1 MSQPISVDILS
12 DDEDDGGNGG
22 YGYSVKQNDTID
34 LSTPLT
40 IPFKKKQRTEKSTN
54 WNPTVLV
61 IEDDDETPFRPSKS
75 TPSFVA
81 DTPMSDLS
89 KPEFSFVRCSLGSS
103 SISDPESSCL
113 DLTPSMVA
121 ETPASELS
129 KYSVPIVRCTK
140 ANAVSQNC
148 SSSIIDHNKDGGIDG
163 VICLESDNE
172 SENSGYHGTWK
183 EEEKVCSTEAVVK
196 ETEWSSRP
204 FGSTFSLGID
214 NFMRMPE
221 DVSHRN
227 STEAGPSLDHDHPDE
242 ENDSLEPNDEVSRP
256 KVKGKGNRSNKSS
269 RDAATGKMKMSKE
282 EQLRLKEEK
291 RYQKEQEKLQ
301 KAAEKAEAAEQKKL
315 EKEKQKWEKG
325 KFAHKSIVA
334 QIDTK
339 VVELGSIG
347 GHLLTRLAEK
357 GLSYQIKSN
366 PIEKSIVWSM
376 SVPEELSKISSE
388 VIDVP
393 YVLFIF
399 EAEEFCNLV
408 NSKSLLSHVSRVQ
421 RLYPLHTVCYLTN
434 KLLAYINKREQGQYK
449 DPANHTGWKRPLIEE
464 VLSKLTINFVK
475 VHSRHCVDEAELAE
489 HVAGLTCSL
498 ASCQFRNKL
507 TRLSV
512 NANGS
517 LIPKGCVDKNQ
528 IKKSPWLKA
537 LVAIPKVQPRFAIAI
552 WNKYPTM
559 KSLLRVYMDPSKSV
573 HEKEFLL
580 KDLKVEGMVSDDR
593 RLGEICSKRV
603 YRILMAQ
610 SGSSK
615 TDDIECGADFFSQHS
630 AE

>member
-22 YGYSVKQNDTID
+22 YGYSVNWNDTID

-40 IPFKKKQRTEKSTN
+40 IPSKKKQRTEKSTN

-61 IEDDDETPFRPSKS
+61 IEDDDPTPVRPSKS

-81 DTPMSDLS
+81 DTPMSDLT
-89 KPEFSFVRCSLGSS
+89 KPEVSFVRCSMVSS
-103 SISDPESSCL
+103 SILDPKSSCL
-113 DLTPSMVA
+113 DLTPSIVA
-121 ETPASELS
+121 ETPASELP

-140 ANAVSQNC
+140 ANADSQNC

-172 SENSGYHGTWK
+172 SENDGYRGAWK
-183 EEEKVCSTEAVVK
+183 EEKVCSQEAVVK
-196 ETEWSSRP
+196 EIEWSSRP
-204 FGSTFSLGID
+204 LGSTFSLGPD
-214 NFMRMPE
+214 NFMRMP
-221 DVSHRN
+221 DGVSHQN
-227 STEAGPSLDHDHPDE
+227 LTEAGPSLDHDHPDE
-242 ENDSLEPNDEVSRP
+242 ENDSLERKNEVSRP
-256 KVKGKGNRSNKSS
+256 KGKGKGNRSNRSS
-269 RDAATGKMKMSKE
+269 GDAATGKMRMSEE

-291 RYQKEQEKLQ
+291 RHQKEQEKLQ
-301 KAAEKAEAAEQKKL
+301 KAAEKAEAAEQRKL

-334 QIDTK
+334 KIDPK

-408 NSKSLLSHVSRVQ
+408 NSKSLMSHVSRVQ

-434 KLLAYINKREQGQYK
+434 KLLAYINKRLTGTRTIQG
-449 DPANHTGWKRPLIEE
+449 P
-464 VLSKLTINFVK
+464 
-475 VHSRHCVDEAELAE
+475 C
-489 HVAGLTCSL
+489 
-498 ASCQFRNKL
+498 
-507 TRLSV
+507 
-512 NANGS
+512 
-517 LIPKGCVDKNQ
+517 
-528 IKKSPWLKA
+528 
-537 LVAIPKVQPRFAIAI
+537 
-552 WNKYPTM
+552 
-559 KSLLRVYMDPSKSV
+559 
-573 HEKEFLL
+573 
-580 KDLKVEGMVSDDR
+580 
-593 RLGEICSKRV
+593 
-603 YRILMAQ
+603 
-610 SGSSK
+610 
-615 TDDIECGADFFSQHS
+615 
-630 AE
+630 

>member
-12 DDEDDGGNGG
+12 DDEDDCGNGG
-22 YGYSVKQNDTID
+22 YGYSVNRNDTID

-40 IPFKKKQRTEKSTN
+40 IPSKKKQRTERSTN

-61 IEDDDETPFRPSKS
+61 IEDDDPTPFRSSKS

-81 DTPMSDLS
+81 ETPMSDFS
-89 KPEFSFVRCSLGSS
+89 KPEVSFVRCSLGSS
-103 SISDPESSCL
+103 SILDPESSCL

-129 KYSVPIVRCTK
+129 KYSVPIVRSTK

-148 SSSIIDHNKDGGIDG
+148 SSSMIDHNKDGGIDG

-172 SENSGYHGTWK
+172 SENSGYRGAWK

-214 NFMRMPE
+214 NFMQMPE
-221 DVSHRN
+221 DVSHLN
-227 STEAGPSLDHDHPDE
+227 LTEAGPSLDHDHPDE
-242 ENDSLEPNDEVSRP
+242 EIDSLETKDEVSRP
-256 KVKGKGNRSNKSS
+256 KGKGKGNRSNRSS
-269 RDAATGKMKMSKE
+269 GNEATGKMRMSKE

-291 RYQKEQEKLQ
+291 RYQKEQEKLK
-301 KAAEKAEAAEQKKL
+301 KAAEKAEAAEQKRL

-325 KFAHKSIVA
+325 KFAQKSIIA

-366 PIEKSIVWSM
+366 PIEKTIVWSM
-376 SVPEELSKISSE
+376 RVPEELSKISSE

-408 NSKSLLSHVSRVQ
+408 NSKSLMSHVSRVQ

-464 VLSKLTINFVK
+464 ALSKLTINFVK

-517 LIPKGCVDKNQ
+517 LIPKDCVDKNQ

-552 WNKYPTM
+552 WKKYPTM

-580 KDLKVEGMVSDDR
+580 KDLRVEGMLADDR

-630 AE
+630 TE

>member
-40 IPFKKKQRTEKSTN
+40 IPFKKKQRTEKSNN

-89 KPEFSFVRCSLGSS
+89 KPEVSFVRCSLGSS
-103 SISDPESSCL
+103 SISDPKSSCL

-121 ETPASELS
+121 ETPVSELS

-256 KVKGKGNRSNKSS
+256 KTKGKGNRSNKSS
-269 RDAATGKMKMSKE
+269 GDAATGKMRMSKE

>member
-1 MSQPISVDILS
+1 MSQPIAVDILS
-12 DDEDDGGNGG
+12 DDDDSYSGNR
-22 YGYSVKQNDTID
+22 NDTVD

-40 IPFKKKQRTEKSTN
+40 IPLKKKQRTTERGSTN
-54 WNPTVLV
+54 WSNPTVLI
-61 IEDDDETPFRPSKS
+61 IEDDDDPTPFRPSNS

-81 DTPMSDLS
+81 ETPM
-89 KPEFSFVRCSLGSS
+89 FVKCSLGSS
-103 SISDPESSCL
+103 SSILGPNTSSSYL

-140 ANAVSQNC
+140 ANADSQNC
-148 SSSIIDHNKDGGIDG
+148 SSSIIDHNKDGRIDG

-172 SENSGYHGTWK
+172 SENSGNRGSWK
-183 EEEKVCSTEAVVK
+183 EEEKVCSSEAIVKDTEL
-196 ETEWSSRP
+196 SSRP
-204 FGSTFSLGID
+204 FGSTFSLGFD

-221 DVSHRN
+221 DVPHRN
-227 STEAGPSLDHDHPDE
+227 SIEACPSLDHWNPDE
-242 ENDSLEPNDEVSRP
+242 ENDSLEPKNEVSRP
-256 KVKGKGNRSNKSS
+256 KGKGKGIRINRSSG
-269 RDAATGKMKMSKE
+269 DEATGKTRMSKE

-291 RYQKEQEKLQ
+291 KYQKEQEKLQ
-301 KAAEKAEAAEQKKL
+301 KAAEKAEAAEKKKL

-325 KFAHKSIVA
+325 KFAQKSIVA

-357 GLSYQIKSN
+357 GLSYQIRSN

-376 SVPEELSKISSE
+376 TVPEELSKISSE

-393 YVLFIF
+393 YILFIF

-408 NSKSLLSHVSRVQ
+408 NRKSLMSHVSRVQ

-434 KLLAYINKREQGQYK
+434 KLLSYINKREQGQYK
-449 DPANHTGWKRPLIEE
+449 DPANHTGWERPLIEQ
-464 VLSKLTINFVK
+464 VLSKLTTNFVK

-517 LIPKGCVDKNQ
+517 LIPKDCVDKNQ
-528 IKKSPWLKA
+528 IKKSLWLKA

-552 WNKYPTM
+552 GKKYPTM
-559 KSLLRVYMDPSKSV
+559 KSLLHVYMDPSKSV

-580 KDLKVEGMVSDDR
+580 KDLRVEGLLSDDR
-593 RLGEICSKRV
+593 RLGEICSKRI

-630 AE
+630 DDL

>member
-1 MSQPISVDILS
+1 
-12 DDEDDGGNGG
+12 
-22 YGYSVKQNDTID
+22 
-34 LSTPLT
+34 
-40 IPFKKKQRTEKSTN
+40 
-54 WNPTVLV
+54 
-61 IEDDDETPFRPSKS
+61 
-75 TPSFVA
+75 
-81 DTPMSDLS
+81 
-89 KPEFSFVRCSLGSS
+89 
-103 SISDPESSCL
+103 
-113 DLTPSMVA
+113 MVA
-121 ETPASELS
+121 ETPASELPR
-129 KYSVPIVRCTK
+129 YSAPIVRCTK
-140 ANAVSQNC
+140 ANADLQNF

-172 SENSGYHGTWK
+172 SENSGNYGAWK
-183 EEEKVCSTEAVVK
+183 EEEKLCSPEAIVK
-196 ETEWSSRP
+196 ETELSSRP
-204 FGSTFSLGID
+204 FGSTLSRGFD

-227 STEAGPSLDHDHPDE
+227 LSEAGPSLDHWDPDE
-242 ENDSLEPNDEVSRP
+242 EIDPLEPKNEVSRP
-256 KVKGKGNRSNKSS
+256 KGKGKGNRSNRSS
-269 RDAATGKMKMSKE
+269 GDEATGKKRMSKE

-291 RYQKEQEKLQ
+291 KYQKEQEKLQ
-301 KAAEKAEAAEQKKL
+301 KAAEKAEAAEKKKL

-376 SVPEELSKISSE
+376 NVPEELSKITSD

-393 YVLFIF
+393 YVLLIF

-408 NSKSLLSHVSRVQ
+408 NSKSLMSHVSRVQ

-449 DPANHTGWKRPLIEE
+449 DPANQTGWKRPLIEE
-464 VLSKLTINFVK
+464 ALCKLTINFVK

-498 ASCQFRNKL
+498 ASCQFRDKL

-517 LIPKGCVDKNQ
+517 LIPKDAVDKNQ

-552 WNKYPTM
+552 WKKYPTM
-559 KSLLRVYMDPSKSV
+559 KSLLSVYMDPSKSV

-580 KDLKVEGMVSDDR
+580 KDLRVEGLLSDDR
-593 RLGEICSKRV
+593 RLGEICSKRI

-615 TDDIECGADFFSQHS
+615 TDDIECGADLFSQHS

>member
-12 DDEDDGGNGG
+12 DDDDDDYTVRGNDI
-22 YGYSVKQNDTID
+22 VD
-34 LSTPLT
+34 LSTPVT
-40 IPFKKKQRTEKSTN
+40 IPSKKKQRTERSSN
-54 WNPTVLV
+54 WKPTVFV
-61 IEDDDETPFRPSKS
+61 IDDDDDPTPLKPSKF

-81 DTPMSDLS
+81 DTPISSDFS
-89 KPEFSFVRCSLGSS
+89 KHDFSFVKCS
-103 SISDPESSCL
+103 SILDPKSSCL
-113 DLTPSMVA
+113 DLTPSKVA

-129 KYSVPIVRCTK
+129 KFSVPIVRCTK
-140 ANAVSQNC
+140 ANADLQSR
-148 SSSIIDHNKDGGIDG
+148 SSSIINHNEDGGIDR

-172 SENSGYHGTWK
+172 SEKSYNCGAWK
-183 EEEKVCSTEAVVK
+183 EEEKVCSTKAVVK
-196 ETEWSSRP
+196 ETELSSRP
-204 FGSTFSLGID
+204 FVSTFSLGVD

-227 STEAGPSLDHDHPDE
+227 LTEAGPSLDYGHHYE
-242 ENDSLEPNDEVSRP
+242 ENDSLEPNNEVSRP
-256 KVKGKGNRSNKSS
+256 KGKGKGNRSKRSS
-269 RDAATGKMKMSKE
+269 GDEATGQMRKSKE

-291 RYQKEQEKLQ
+291 KYQKEQEKLQ
-301 KAAEKAEAAEQKKL
+301 KAAERAEAAEKKKIQ
-315 EKEKQKWEKG
+315 KEKQKWEKG
-325 KFAHKSIVA
+325 KLALKSIVA
-334 QIDTK
+334 QVDTK
-339 VVELGSIG
+339 VVELGSIA

-376 SVPEELSKISSE
+376 SVPEELSKIASE
-388 VIDVP
+388 VNVS

-408 NSKSLLSHVSRVQ
+408 NSGSLMSHVSSVQ

-449 DPANHTGWKRPLIEE
+449 DPANHTGWRRPPIEE
-464 VLSKLTINFVK
+464 VLSKLTISFAK
-475 VHSRHCVDEAELAE
+475 VHYRHCVDEAELAE

-517 LIPKGCVDKNQ
+517 LIPKDCVDKNQ

-537 LVAIPKVQPRFAIAI
+537 LVAVPKVQPRFAMAI
-552 WNKYPTM
+552 WKKYPTM
-559 KSLLRVYMDPSKSV
+559 KSLLHVYMDPSKSV

-580 KDLKVEGMVSDDR
+580 KDLRVEGLVSDDR
-593 RLGEICSKRV
+593 RLGERCSKRV

-610 SGSSK
+610 SGNSK
-615 TDDIECGADFFSQHS
+615 TDEIECGADFFGQHS

>member
-1 MSQPISVDILS
+1 MSQPIPVDILS
-12 DDEDDGGNGG
+12 DDEDDGGINRG
-22 YGYSVKQNDTID
+22 YGYSVNQADTVD
-34 LSTPLT
+34 LSTPVS
-40 IPFKKKQRTEKSTN
+40 IPSKKKQRTENSSN

-61 IEDDDETPFRPSKS
+61 IDDDDDPTPFKPSNCI
-75 TPSFVA
+75 PSFISE
-81 DTPMSDLS
+81 TTISDFS
-89 KPEFSFVRCSLGSS
+89 KPEASFVKCS
-103 SISDPESSCL
+103 SILDPK
-113 DLTPSMVA
+113 PS
-121 ETPASELS
+121 
-129 KYSVPIVRCTK
+129 
-140 ANAVSQNC
+140 
-148 SSSIIDHNKDGGIDG
+148 GIDG
-163 VICLESDNE
+163 VICLESDND
-172 SENSGYHGTWK
+172 SENNGNRSAWK
-183 EEEKVCSTEAVVK
+183 EEERVYSADAVVNW
-196 ETEWSSRP
+196 TELSSSP
-204 FGSTFSLGID
+204 FGSTFSLGVD
-214 NFMRMPE
+214 NFRRMPE
-221 DVSHRN
+221 DVSRRN
-227 STEAGPSLDHDHPDE
+227 LTEAGLSLDHGHPDKE
-242 ENDSLEPNDEVSRP
+242 TDFLEPNNEVSIP
-256 KVKGKGNRSNKSS
+256 KGKGKCNRSNRSS
-269 RDAATGKMKMSKE
+269 GDEATGKMKMSKE
-282 EQLRLKEEK
+282 EKLRLKEEK
-291 RYQKEQEKLQ
+291 KYQKEQEKLQ
-301 KAAEKAEAAEQKKL
+301 RAAEKAEAAEKKKL
-315 EKEKQKWEKG
+315 EKAKEKWEKG
-325 KFAHKSIVA
+325 KLAHKSIIA

-376 SVPEELSKISSE
+376 NVPEELSKISSE
-388 VIDVP
+388 VINVP

-408 NSKSLLSHVSRVQ
+408 NNGSLMSHVSRVR

-434 KLLAYINKREQGQYK
+434 KLSAYINKREQGQYK
-449 DPANHTGWKRPLIEE
+449 EPASHTGWKRPLIEE

-498 ASCQFRNKL
+498 ASCQFRSKL

-517 LIPKGCVDKNQ
+517 LIPKDCVDKNQ

-552 WNKYPTM
+552 WKKYPTM

-580 KDLKVEGMVSDDR
+580 KDLRVEGMLADDR

-615 TDDIECGADFFSQHS
+615 TDDIECGADLFSQNS
-630 AE
+630 ADDL

>member
-1 MSQPISVDILS
+1 MATVEMVTPSI
-12 DDEDDGGNGG
+12 E
-22 YGYSVKQNDTID
+22 T
-34 LSTPLT
+34 TPLIYRRHDNSIQEET
-40 IPFKKKQRTEKSTN
+40 KNRMSTN
-54 WNPTVLV
+54 LESTVLV
-61 IEDDDETPFRPSKS
+61 IEDDDPTPFRPSKS

-81 DTPMSDLS
+81 ETPMSDFS
-89 KPEFSFVRCSLGSS
+89 KPEVSFVKCSLG
-103 SISDPESSCL
+103 L
-113 DLTPSMVA
+113 DLLSMVA
-121 ETPASELS
+121 ETPESDLS
-129 KYSVPIVRCTK
+129 KYSVPIVRCTE
-140 ANAVSQNC
+140 ANADLQNR
-148 SSSIIDHNKDGGIDG
+148 SSSIIDHNQDGGIDG

-172 SENSGYHGTWK
+172 SEDSGNRGVRKRRRKDWFY
-183 EEEKVCSTEAVVK
+183 
-196 ETEWSSRP
+196 R
-204 FGSTFSLGID
+204 
-214 NFMRMPE
+214 RE

-227 STEAGPSLDHDHPDE
+227 LTEAGPSLDHGHLDE
-242 ENDSLEPNDEVSRP
+242 ENDSLEPNNEVSRP
-256 KVKGKGNRSNKSS
+256 KGKGKGNRSNRSS
-269 RDAATGKMKMSKE
+269 GDEATGKMRMSKE
-282 EQLRLKEEK
+282 EKLRLKEEK
-291 RYQKEQEKLQ
+291 KYQKEREKLQ
-301 KAAEKAEAAEQKKL
+301 KAAEKAEAAEKKKL

-339 VVELGSIG
+339 VVELGSVG
-347 GHLLTRLAEK
+347 GQLLTRLAEK
-357 GLSYQIKSN
+357 GLSYQVKSN
-366 PIEKSIVWSM
+366 PMEKSIVWSM
-376 SVPEELSKISSE
+376 SVPEELAKISSE
-388 VIDVP
+388 FIDVP

-408 NSKSLLSHVSRVQ
+408 NSGSLMNHVSRVK

-475 VHSRHCVDEAELAE
+475 VHYRHCVDEAELAE

-517 LIPKGCVDKNQ
+517 LIPKDCVDKNQ

-552 WNKYPTM
+552 WKKYPTM
-559 KSLLRVYMDPSKSV
+559 KSLLRFYMDPSKSV

-580 KDLKVEGMVSDDR
+580 KDLRVEGLLADDR

-610 SGSSK
+610 CGSSK
-615 TDDIECGADFFSQHS
+615 TDEIECGADFFSQHS
-630 AE
+630 DL

>member
-40 IPFKKKQRTEKSTN
+40 IPFKKKQRTEKSNN

-89 KPEFSFVRCSLGSS
+89 KPEVSFVRCSLGSS
-103 SISDPESSCL
+103 SISDPKSSCL

-196 ETEWSSRP
+196 ETEWSPRP

-221 DVSHRN
+221 DVSHQN

-256 KVKGKGNRSNKSS
+256 KIKGKGNRSNKSS
-269 RDAATGKMKMSKE
+269 GDAATGKMRMSKE

>member
-12 DDEDDGGNGG
+12 DDDGDDYTVRGNDI
-22 YGYSVKQNDTID
+22 VD
-34 LSTPLT
+34 LSTPVT
-40 IPFKKKQRTEKSTN
+40 IPSKKKQRTERSSN
-54 WNPTVLV
+54 WKPTVFV
-61 IEDDDETPFRPSKS
+61 IDDDDDPTPLKPSKF

-81 DTPMSDLS
+81 
-89 KPEFSFVRCSLGSS
+89 G
-103 SISDPESSCL
+103 L
-113 DLTPSMVA
+113 DLTPSKVA

-129 KYSVPIVRCTK
+129 KFSVPIVRCTK
-140 ANAVSQNC
+140 ANADLQSR
-148 SSSIIDHNKDGGIDG
+148 SSSIINHNEDGGIDQ

-172 SENSGYHGTWK
+172 SEKSYNCGAWK

-196 ETEWSSRP
+196 ETELSSRP
-204 FGSTFSLGID
+204 FVSTFSLGVD
-214 NFMRMPE
+214 NFMRMLE

-227 STEAGPSLDHDHPDE
+227 LTEAGPSLDYGHHYE
-242 ENDSLEPNDEVSRP
+242 ENDSLEPNNEVSRP
-256 KVKGKGNRSNKSS
+256 KGKGKGNRSKRSS
-269 RDAATGKMKMSKE
+269 GDEATGQMRKSKE

-291 RYQKEQEKLQ
+291 KYQKEQEKLQ
-301 KAAEKAEAAEQKKL
+301 KAAERAEAAEKKKIQ
-315 EKEKQKWEKG
+315 KEKQKWEKG
-325 KFAHKSIVA
+325 KLAQKSIVA
-334 QIDTK
+334 QVDTK
-339 VVELGSIG
+339 VVELGSIA

-376 SVPEELSKISSE
+376 SVPEELSKIASE
-388 VIDVP
+388 VNVS

-408 NSKSLLSHVSRVQ
+408 NSGSLMSHVSSVQ

-449 DPANHTGWKRPLIEE
+449 DPANHTGWRRPPIEE
-464 VLSKLTINFVK
+464 VLSKLTISFAK
-475 VHSRHCVDEAELAE
+475 VHYRHCVDEAELAE

-517 LIPKGCVDKNQ
+517 LIPKDCVDKNQ

-537 LVAIPKVQPRFAIAI
+537 LVAVPKVQPRFAMAI
-552 WNKYPTM
+552 WKKYPTM
-559 KSLLRVYMDPSKSV
+559 KSLLHVYMDPSKSV

-580 KDLKVEGMVSDDR
+580 KDLRVEGLVSDDR
-593 RLGEICSKRV
+593 RLGERCSKRV

-610 SGSSK
+610 SGNSK
-615 TDDIECGADFFSQHS
+615 TDEIECGADFFSQHS

>member
-40 IPFKKKQRTEKSTN
+40 IPFKKKQRTEKSNN

-89 KPEFSFVRCSLGSS
+89 KPEVSFVRCSLGSS
-103 SISDPESSCL
+103 SISDPKSSCL

-183 EEEKVCSTEAVVK
+183 EEQKVCSTEAVVK

-227 STEAGPSLDHDHPDE
+227 STEAGPSRDHDHPDE

-256 KVKGKGNRSNKSS
+256 KAKGKGNRSNKSS
-269 RDAATGKMKMSKE
+269 GDAATGKMRMSKE

-366 PIEKSIVWSM
+366 PIERSIVWSM

>member
-12 DDEDDGGNGG
+12 DDDGDDYTVRGNDI
-22 YGYSVKQNDTID
+22 VD
-34 LSTPLT
+34 LSTPVT
-40 IPFKKKQRTEKSTN
+40 IPSKKKQRTERSSN
-54 WNPTVLV
+54 WKPTVFV
-61 IEDDDETPFRPSKS
+61 IDDDDDPTPLKPSKF

-81 DTPMSDLS
+81 
-89 KPEFSFVRCSLGSS
+89 G
-103 SISDPESSCL
+103 L
-113 DLTPSMVA
+113 DLTPSKVA

-129 KYSVPIVRCTK
+129 KFSVPIVRCTK
-140 ANAVSQNC
+140 ANADLQSR
-148 SSSIIDHNKDGGIDG
+148 SSSIINHNEDGGIDR

-172 SENSGYHGTWK
+172 SEKSYNCGAWK

-196 ETEWSSRP
+196 ETELSSRP
-204 FGSTFSLGID
+204 FVSTFSLGVD
-214 NFMRMPE
+214 NFMRMLE

-227 STEAGPSLDHDHPDE
+227 LTEAGPSLDYGHHYE
-242 ENDSLEPNDEVSRP
+242 ENDSLEPNNEVSRP
-256 KVKGKGNRSNKSS
+256 KGKGKGNRSKRSS
-269 RDAATGKMKMSKE
+269 GDEATGQMRKSKE

-291 RYQKEQEKLQ
+291 KYQKEQEKLQ
-301 KAAEKAEAAEQKKL
+301 KAAERAEAAEKKKIQ
-315 EKEKQKWEKG
+315 KEKQKWEKG
-325 KFAHKSIVA
+325 KLAQKSIVA
-334 QIDTK
+334 QVDTK
-339 VVELGSIG
+339 VVELGSIA

-376 SVPEELSKISSE
+376 SVPEELSKIASE
-388 VIDVP
+388 VNVS

-408 NSKSLLSHVSRVQ
+408 NSGSLMSHVSSVQ

-449 DPANHTGWKRPLIEE
+449 DPANHTGWRRPPIEE
-464 VLSKLTINFVK
+464 VLSKLTISFAK
-475 VHSRHCVDEAELAE
+475 VHYRHCVDEAELAE

-517 LIPKGCVDKNQ
+517 LIPKDCVDKNQ

-537 LVAIPKVQPRFAIAI
+537 LVAVPKVQPRFAMAI
-552 WNKYPTM
+552 WKKYPTM
-559 KSLLRVYMDPSKSV
+559 KSLLHVYMDPSKSV

-580 KDLKVEGMVSDDR
+580 KDLRVEGLVSDDR
-593 RLGEICSKRV
+593 RLGERCSKRV

-610 SGSSK
+610 SGNSK
-615 TDDIECGADFFSQHS
+615 TDEIECGADFFSQHS